1 MDNIK
6 SILERIEK
14 YALLAAKT
22 VLTVKDLALLL
33 GISEDRIRHLV
44 CDKEI
49 PYYKQGTKVYFKK
62 SEIEDWQLAKR
73 IPTIA
78 ELKTAAATRSAI
90 NPRR

>member
-1 MDNIK
+1 MDIK

-14 YALLAAKT
+14 YTLLAAKS
-22 VLTVKDLALLL
+22 VLTVKDLSLLI

-44 CDKEI
+44 CGREI

-73 IPTIA
+73 IPTAA
-78 ELKTAAATRSAI
+78 ELKTLAATRSAI
-90 NPRR
+90 TPSR